1 MAVFP
6 LETSSEETD
15 DFCKKCQREDCEGCD
30 YQSPIDEF
38 LGIFPFHDNPLET
51 EFHQTDLTPQQAV
64 PTSSAG
70 PVQLGPKPN
79 RLDFSVQ
86 NSAPAKRPRGR
97 PRKKQED
104 DSSFA
109 PGIAKRRPGRLDDF
123 SIAPGVAKRR
133 PGRLDDSS
141 IAPGVAKRR
150 PGRLDDSIIA
160 PGEAKRRPGGQPG
173 NLNALKH
180 GLYVQGSGIY
190 NTNPVER
197 AMLFDFNTALIHLKD
212 FFDYTFENGFKKT
225 SMSEINETLRT
236 LSIASLAMV
245 RIADFHD
252 HHIYSGL
259 PNNLSEAKKSSMTRL
274 IDHFDR
280 KVSSFMDYVE
290 INIKK
295 EDQEEQL

>member
-1 MAVFP
+1 MSVYTP
-6 LETSSEETD
+6 EPTSEESD
-15 DFCKKCQREDCEGCD
+15 DFCANCQREDCEGCD
-30 YQSPIDEF
+30 YQSPIDKI

-51 EFHQTDLTPQQAV
+51 EFHRTDLTPQQAGQ
-64 PTSSAG
+64 SSSPG
-70 PVQLGPKPN
+70 PVQSAPKPN
-79 RLDFSVQ
+79 RLDFSVEK
-86 NSAPAKRPRGR
+86 SAPAKRPRGR
-97 PRKKQED
+97 PPKNQQG
-104 DSSFA
+104 DSSF
-109 PGIAKRRPGRLDDF
+109 
-123 SIAPGVAKRR
+123 APGVAKRR

-141 IAPGVAKRR
+141 FAPGV
-150 PGRLDDSIIA
+150 
-160 PGEAKRRPGGQPG
+160 AKRRPGGQPG

-212 FFDYTFENGFKKT
+212 FFDYTFENGLKKT

-259 PNNLSEAKKSSMTRL
+259 PNNLSEAKKSSMSRL

-290 INIKK
+290 IKIKK
-295 EDQEEQL
+295 EDSEEQS